1 MPLFSTLVLAM
12 LALGSG
18 DAEDR
23 PPEMAQAAFDVGVT
37 KLPAQFQ
44 GNTVDWVL
52 RFGTLAPRTTFE
64 TNDEY
69 AARRLKFR
77 SEVFAFVPDRY
88 ELHSGPAGGPVV
100 VTIHAGIT
108 RINSAPLHEMGAFD
122 IHRTKVRV
130 SSRAGPATWSRND
143 RPVASERGAVLA
155 EQRLWK
161 QTQIVVSEPG
171 VEFSSAPLTFALPA
185 SPDSRKVKKG
195 DLRVALIC
203 MPRLEQYG
211 VARGA
216 PIAEAT
222 GVQTTREGSFQLKD
236 ERTTVFVTLRVRL
249 LQVWLFS
256 RSTGEVYGRFTPQ
269 GAIVPRDR

>member
-1 MPLFSTLVLAM
+1 MALFSTLVLAV

-18 DAEDR
+18 DAADR
-23 PPEMAQAAFDVGVT
+23 PPEMAQSAFDVGVS

-52 RFGTLAPRTTFE
+52 RFGTLAPRTAFE

-69 AARRLKFR
+69 VARRRKFR

-88 ELHSGPAGGPVV
+88 DLDSMPAAGSVV
-100 VTIHAGIT
+100 VTVRPEVTHVKDPPYDI
-108 RINSAPLHEMGAFD
+108 SAFA
-122 IHRTKVRV
+122 IHRTKVRI
-130 SSRAGPATWSRND
+130 SSRAGPAEWSKSD
-143 RPVASERGAVLA
+143 RPVASERGAVLV
-155 EQRLWK
+155 EQRVWK
-161 QTQIVVSEPG
+161 QTQIVISERG
-171 VEFSSAPLTFALPA
+171 VEFSNAPLTFTLPA
-185 SPDSRKVKKG
+185 SPDSRKVKKK

-211 VARGA
+211 LAREA

-222 GVQTTREGSFQLKD
+222 GVRTTREGSYELKN
-236 ERTTVFVTLRVRL
+236 ESTTAYVTLRVRL

>member
-1 MPLFSTLVLAM
+1 MPFLSMLLLVI
-12 LALGSG
+12 LALGLG

-23 PPEMAQAAFDVGVT
+23 PPETAQAAFDVGVA
-37 KLPAQFQ
+37 KLPARFQ
-44 GNTVDWVL
+44 GNTVEWVL
-52 RFGTLAPRTTFE
+52 RFGSLAPRTAFE

-69 AARRLKFR
+69 ASRRRAFR

-88 ELHSGPAGGPVV
+88 DLRSGPAGGPVV
-100 VTIHAGIT
+100 VTLHDST
-108 RINSAPLHEMGAFD
+108 TSINAPPHDIGAFD

-130 SSRAGPATWSRND
+130 RSRAGPATWSRND
-143 RPVASERGAVLA
+143 RPVAAERGAVLA
-155 EQRLWK
+155 EQRVWK

-171 VEFSSAPLTFALPA
+171 IEFSSAPLTFVLPA
-185 SPDSRKVKKG
+185 SPDARRLQKG

-211 VARGA
+211 LVRDA

-222 GVQTTREGSFQLKD
+222 GVQTTREGSFQLED
-236 ERTTVFVTLRVRL
+236 ERTTAFVALRVRL

-256 RSTGEVYGRFTPQ
+256 HSTGEVYARFTPQ